1 MFQTWFRNNIW
12 KLNLCYWNLD
22 FFYKKLNFIVFYLK
36 FGFQAK
42 TFSKVGAWVCKREFK
57 LWPKRILFAHIYKFW
72 PEYKR
77 SVKRLANKRGI
88 QGWRRP
94 NDLRRNWWVVELS
107 WLPVAFAWLGKV
119 LVTCMITKSW
129 CGNIRNVFRGNACCH
144 RVWLTF
150 VQNVGWSRG
159 WKNVAPILSFNIESS
174 IIAAVKL
181 KQGPDR
187 KISTNL
193 YFFLFEWFSEIPP
206 AVSMPLEI

>member
-1 MFQTWFRNNIW
+1 M
-12 KLNLCYWNLD
+12 L
-22 FFYKKLNFIVFYLK
+22 LK
-36 FGFQAK
+36 FGFFLQKIEFHSFLFKIWVSGKNFLKSGGVSSQA
-42 TFSKVGAWVCKREFK
+42 
-57 LWPKRILFAHIYKFW
+57 WPKGILFAYIYKFW

-77 SVKRLANKRGI
+77 SVKLLANKRGI

-94 NDLRRNWWVVELS
+94 NDLRRNCWVVELS

-193 YFFLFEWFSEIPP
+193 YFFLFEWFSQIPRQW
-206 AVSMPLEI
+206 VCH